1 LVFVDVEHTGS
12 ELPIRPTTSGML
24 AHLTKT
30 VGRRESV
37 EGRGTGVG
45 RRGHEEEWCRR

>member
-1 LVFVDVEHTGS
+1 MVVDVEHAGS
-12 ELPIRPTTSGML
+12 KLPIHPTAGSTL
-24 AHLTKT
+24 THLTET
-30 VGRRESV
+30 VGRRKSV